1 MEYTKICGGNKV
13 VQNAGSLN
21 KNVTVKGIAMLD
33 PRTKIVILLM
43 ISAFSFAGS
52 GQLLTESLGIMLIGI
67 IMLLYKRLG
76 SFIKYVSVYFIVFIL
91 VLLCSRYHNVWASMI
106 AVMLVMIR
114 KMMSIIMFA
123 SFMIATTKVSE
134 MIASLQKI
142 NIPKYIITPTVI
154 VLRFFPSLREEFR
167 CIINAMKIRGIYFNL
182 KNIIFHPLCLCEYII
197 VPMIV
202 RLSIVSDELSAAA
215 VSRGIDSEIQRTSLY
230 DVKYHLI
237 DLIFVILFVVLTIFT
252 FMGGGKLF
260 A

>member
-1 MEYTKICGGNKV
+1 M
-13 VQNAGSLN
+13 QNVGSLN
-21 KNVTVKGIAMLD
+21 KNVAAKGIEMLD

-52 GQLLTESLGIMLIGI
+52 GQLLTEGLGIILIGI
-67 IMLLYKRLG
+67 VMLLYKRLG
-76 SFIKYVSVYFIVFIL
+76 SFSKCMIVYLIVFTL
-91 VLLCSRYHNVWASMI
+91 VLFCSSSHSVWASMI

-142 NIPKYIITPTVI
+142 NLPKYIITPTVI
-154 VLRFFPSLREEFR
+154 VLRFFPSLGEEFR

-182 KNIIFHPLCLCEYII
+182 KNIMLHPMCLCEYIM
-197 VPMIV
+197 VPMIL
-202 RLSIVSDELSAAA
+202 RLSIVSDELAAAA
-215 VSRGIDSEIQRTSLY
+215 VSRGIDSENQRTSLY
-230 DVKYHLI
+230 DVKYHLV
-237 DLIFVILFVVLTIFT
+237 DLVFIILFAALTIFT

-260 A
+260 E